1 MPLLFQ
7 VLSSGSKGNSIL
19 VCGGKTQILLDAGLS
34 AKELVARLSRSVK
47 QAFRLDALV
56 VSHEHQD
63 HVRGIGVLSRR
74 FDLPVY
80 LSQGTL
86 DNLPPQL
93 GQCSSVQIFHPGT
106 PFTIGDLQLQPFA
119 ISHDAA
125 EPAGFIIQNGA
136 SRLAVC
142 TDLGTVTHLVK
153 TKLRHCHGLII
164 EANHDTDMLINGP
177 YPWHL
182 KQRIKSRHGH
192 LSNVETCALL
202 QEIYHSELQAVVFA
216 HMSET
221 NNHPEVAS
229 RCFQELCTLDEWHA
243 VHFEIGLQY
252 DLTPAFEL
260 A

>member
-19 VCGGKTQILLDAGLS
+19 VCSARTQILVDAGLS
-34 AKELVARLSRSVK
+34 AKELVARLHRSVH
-47 QAFRLDALV
+47 QPFRLDALV

-63 HVRGIGVLSRR
+63 HVRGLGVLSRR

-93 GQCSSVQIFHPGT
+93 GQFASVQIFRPGAA
-106 PFTIGDLQLQPFA
+106 FTIGDLHLQPFA
-119 ISHDAA
+119 ISHDAGD
-125 EPAGFIIQNGA
+125 PAGFIIQNGA

-153 TKLRHCHGLII
+153 TKLQGCHGLVI
-164 EANHDTDMLINGP
+164 EANHDLDMLLNGP

-182 KQRIKSRHGH
+182 KQRIKGRHGH
-192 LSNVETCALL
+192 LSNVETCTLL
-202 QEIYHSELQAVVFA
+202 QEVYHPELRAVVFA
-216 HMSET
+216 HLSET

-229 RCFQELCTLDEWHA
+229 RCFRELCKLDEWHT
-243 VHFEIGLQY
+243 VRFEIGLQH
-252 DLTPAFEL
+252 DLTPAVEL
-260 A
+260 V